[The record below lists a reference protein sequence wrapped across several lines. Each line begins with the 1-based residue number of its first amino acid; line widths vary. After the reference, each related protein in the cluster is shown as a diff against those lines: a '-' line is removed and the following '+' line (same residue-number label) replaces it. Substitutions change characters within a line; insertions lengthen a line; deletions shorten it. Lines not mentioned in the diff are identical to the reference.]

1 MSYFQAI
8 VLGLVQG
15 LTEFLPVSSSAHLI
29 IVPWLFGWDEPGLS
43 FDAALHLGTLAA
55 VIFFFWREFL
65 GMALAIPRALEKLK
79 ALLFRRIP
87 LVDEKDRSARLLIL
101 IAIATIPG
109 LIAGVLGESA
119 IDDLF
124 HTDTHQD
131 LAMAIIALL
140 MMGVGLLMLQ
150 AERVAT
156 LSRDIDDLELSD
168 SAAIGLAQATAIVPG
183 VSRSGATI
191 TLGLFRGMK
200 REDAAKFSFLLGTPL
215 IAGAGAKGF
224 IDTLQSGLSG
234 HELTAF
240 ALGMLTS
247 AISGFFAIGFLLRY
261 LQRAS
266 TRVFVFYRIAM
277 ASLILLLLATNL
289 R

>member
-1 MSYFQAI
+1 MSVFQAI

-15 LTEFLPVSSSAHLI
+15 LTEFLPISSSAHLI

-55 VIFFFWREFL
+55 VVFFFWREFV
-65 GMALAIPRALEKLK
+65 GMALALPMALSKPK
-79 ALLFRRIP
+79 ALLFRQEPINT
-87 LVDEKDRSARLLIL
+87 EKERDARLLIL
-101 IAIATIPG
+101 IVIATIPG
-109 LIAGVLGESA
+109 LIIGLLAESA

-124 HTDTHQD
+124 HTHKHQS

-140 MMGVGLLMLQ
+140 MMGVALLMLQ
-150 AERVAT
+150 AERVAS
-156 LSRDIDDLELSD
+156 LSRGIDGLELSD
-168 SAAIGLAQATAIVPG
+168 SATIGLAQATAVIPG

-191 TLGLFRGMK
+191 TIGLFRGLR
-200 REDAAKFSFLLGTPL
+200 REEAAKFSFLLGTPL
-215 IAGAGAKGF
+215 IAGAGAKGM

-234 HELTAF
+234 HDLTAF
-240 ALGMLTS
+240 AVGMIT
-247 AISGFFAIGFLLRY
+247 AAVSGFFAIGFLLRY

-266 TRVFVFYRIAM
+266 TRIFIFYRLA
-277 ASLILLLLATNL
+277 AGTVILLLLATGV